1 MSGGSYIPV
10 VLVFY
15 VHFAVV
21 IFVLLATSSSVNN
34 CNPRPCPVHLPRL
47 AKPGVSSLLN
57 GCPEPFLCLPLARA
71 FSVSLKETVE
81 GEVPGSE
88 GKMSNTSDSSYQKM
102 NSLGCGAP
110 REVSQT

>member
-15 VHFAVV
+15 VHFAV

-34 CNPRPCPVHLPRL
+34 CNPRPCQVHLPRL

-57 GCPEPFLCLPLARA
+57 GCPEPFLFASSQGI
-71 FSVSLKETVE
+71 FSVLER
-81 GEVPGSE
+81 
-88 GKMSNTSDSSYQKM
+88 
-102 NSLGCGAP
+102 NS
-110 REVSQT
+110 